1 MRQGGPRLLLQN
13 RLHSIM
19 RDRILVGLL
28 ALFLM
33 ALGLPAHAQVFS
45 AGDCRSV
52 LSAEDRSGFQPLPQG
67 ELFCGL
73 LADPKAPRSFASALH
88 GSAGDFPARIGAVG
102 IGDRVGVFRWGRTQV
117 DLFGAV
123 FSQFDLGAPSFDL
136 INADYVV
143 GLPLSIRYRGF
154 SGRLRVYHQSSH
166 LGDEFLLRSQV
177 DRENLSFESIE
188 LLLSQTLG
196 PVRVYGG
203 GERLISPSPD
213 DLSDL
218 VGHGGLELRP
228 GAALLRV
235 GMLGSAR
242 LIGAADLKLIE
253 EQDWEAGVSLRAGL
267 EGGRVERSAVP
278 VSRWQLL
285 FEYYSGPTPYGQFFR
300 RDLTYWGVGL
310 HFTR

>member
-1 MRQGGPRLLLQN
+1 LLA
-13 RLHSIM
+13 
-19 RDRILVGLL
+19 GLL
-28 ALFLM
+28 VFFALT
-33 ALGLPAHAQVFS
+33 AAPAQAQVFS
-45 AGDCRSV
+45 AGDCT
-52 LSAEDRSGFQPLPQG
+52 ADRAPQAQSGFQPLPQG

-88 GSAGDFPARIGAVG
+88 GSVEGFPSQIGAVG
-102 IGDRVGVFRWGRTQV
+102 IGDRVGVFRWGRTQL

-143 GLPLSIRYRGF
+143 GLPLTARYRGF
-154 SGRLRVYHQSSH
+154 SGRLRAYHQSSH

-188 LLLSQTLG
+188 LLLSQELG
-196 PVRVYGG
+196 PVRLYGG
-203 GERLISPSPD
+203 GERLLSPSPE
-213 DLSDL
+213 DLSEL

-242 LIGAADLKLIE
+242 VIGAADVKLIE
-253 EQDWEAGVSLRAGL
+253 EQDWEAGVSLRVGL
-267 EGGRVERSAVP
+267 EGSRVEMSSVP
-278 VSRWQLL
+278 VSRWRLL

>member
-1 MRQGGPRLLLQN
+1 
-13 RLHSIM
+13 M
-19 RDRILVGLL
+19 RDHLLGGLL
-28 ALFLM
+28 AVFLM
-33 ALGLPAHAQVFS
+33 AVGLPAHAQVFS
-45 AGDCRSV
+45 AGDCRAA
-52 LSAEDRSGFQPLPQG
+52 LSEEDRSGFQPLPQG

-73 LADPKAPRSFASALH
+73 LADPKAPRSFASVLH
-88 GSAGDFPARIGAVG
+88 GSAADFPSRIGAVG
-102 IGDRVGVFRWGRTQV
+102 IGDRVGVFRWGRTQL

-143 GLPLSIRYRGF
+143 GLPLAIRYRGF
-154 SGRLRVYHQSSH
+154 SGRLRAYHQSSH

-228 GAALLRV
+228 GSSLLRV

-267 EGGRVERSAVP
+267 EGSRVEMPAVP
-278 VSRWQLL
+278 VSRWQVL

-300 RDLTYWGVGL
+300 SELTYWGVGI

>member
-1 MRQGGPRLLLQN
+1 MRVRLTGGLFALLLFAT
-13 RLHSIM
+13 
-19 RDRILVGLL
+19 
-28 ALFLM
+28 AL
-33 ALGLPAHAQVFS
+33 PVQAQVFS
-45 AGDCRSV
+45 AADCRAV
-52 LSAEDRSGFQPLPQG
+52 RAPEDLQGFQPLPQG

-88 GSAGDFPARIGAVG
+88 GSAGDFPSQIGAVG
-102 IGDRVGVFRWGRTQV
+102 IGDRFGVLRWGRVQMS
-117 DLFGAV
+117 LFGAV

-136 INADYVV
+136 INADYLV
-143 GLPLSIRYRGF
+143 GLPLTVRYRGF
-154 SGRLRVYHQSSH
+154 STRLRAYHQSSH

-188 LLLSQTLG
+188 LMLSQELG
-196 PVRVYGG
+196 PVRLYGG
-203 GERLISPSPD
+203 GERLISPNPE
-213 DLSDL
+213 DLSEL
-218 VGHGGLELRP
+218 VGQGGLELRP

-242 LIGAADLKLIE
+242 VIGAADVKLIE

-267 EGGRVERSAVP
+267 EGSRVEMPGAP

>member
-1 MRQGGPRLLLQN
+1 MPTLDMRVWPCA
-13 RLHSIM
+13 
-19 RDRILVGLL
+19 VLL
-28 ALFLM
+28 ALCLL
-33 ALGLPAHAQVFS
+33 AAGPAQAQVFS
-45 AGDCRSV
+45 AGDCRAA
-52 LSAEDRSGFQPLPQG
+52 LSPEDRSGFRPLPQG
-67 ELFCGL
+67 ELFCSL

-88 GSAGDFPARIGAVG
+88 GSAGNFPSQIGAVG
-102 IGDRVGVFRWGRTQV
+102 IGDRFGVFRWGRVQL

-136 INADYVV
+136 VNADYLV
-143 GLPLSIRYRGF
+143 GLPLTLRYRGF
-154 SGRLRVYHQSSH
+154 SGRLRAYHQSSH

-188 LLLSQTLG
+188 LLLSQKIG
-196 PVRVYGG
+196 PVRLYGG
-203 GERLISPSPD
+203 GERLLSPSPD

-218 VGHGGLELRP
+218 VGHGGVELRP

-242 LIGAADLKLIE
+242 LVGAADVKLIE
-253 EQDWEAGVSLRAGL
+253 EQDWEAGVSLRAGF
-267 EGGRVERSAVP
+267 EVSRSNMPAVP

-285 FEYYSGPTPYGQFFR
+285 FEYYDGPTPYGQFFR
-300 RDLTYWGVGL
+300 RDLTYWGVGI